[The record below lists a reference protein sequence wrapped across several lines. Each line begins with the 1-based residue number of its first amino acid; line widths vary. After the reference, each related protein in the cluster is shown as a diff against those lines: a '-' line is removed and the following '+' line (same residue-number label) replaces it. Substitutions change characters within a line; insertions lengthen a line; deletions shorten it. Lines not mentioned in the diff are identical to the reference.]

1 VQCEEYCTLC
11 FTLPGR
17 PKTGKITLVHNVESA
32 LSPNLPPMDI
42 LFGKTAAMQAVRNKI
57 ERVAETDVPVLIQ
70 GESGTG
76 KEICVQLLHALSLRS
91 RGSLVKVSCP
101 AIPHSL
107 LETEL
112 FGYEKGAFTG
122 AMSTKL
128 GRVEQAHQGT
138 LFLDEVGS
146 LDLNVQSKLL
156 QVLQDGTFVRVGGHD
171 ARSIATRLVSA
182 ANGDLRN
189 QVEAGSFRLDFL
201 FRINAVTINL
211 PPLRE
216 RIADLPVLIDYFI
229 EHYSRIFHHTPEL
242 LSKSAV
248 RLMQNY
254 HWPGNIRQLENLIR
268 SYVLIGSEEALVAEL
283 MPEQPRGGI
292 TTEIDLSE
300 PISLKNI
307 TRQATHDLERQIIL
321 KVLQANSWNR
331 QKTAKWLQ
339 ISYRSLLYKLSE
351 AGMPEVP
358 PRPLRVPSA
367 KKADD
372 GQMRQALST
381 PVPRTRIY

>member
-1 VQCEEYCTLC
+1 MVQTAESATT
-11 FTLPGR
+11 TLP
-17 PKTGKITLVHNVESA
+17 PIDV
-32 LSPNLPPMDI
+32 

-76 KEICVQLLHALSLRS
+76 KELCVHLLHLLSQRA
-91 RGSLVKVSCP
+91 RNSLVKVSCP

-107 LETEL
+107 IETEL

-122 AMSTKL
+122 AMHTKL
-128 GRVEQAHQGT
+128 GRVEQAHNGT

-156 QVLQDGTFVRVGGHD
+156 QVLQDGTFTRVGSHES
-171 ARSIATRLVSA
+171 RFIATRLVTA
-182 ANGDLRN
+182 ANGDLRT
-189 QVEAGSFRLDFL
+189 QVDSGTFRLDFL

-211 PPLRE
+211 PPLRQ
-216 RIADLPVLIDYFI
+216 RIQDLPVLIDYFI
-229 EHYSRIFHHTPEL
+229 EHYSKIFHQTPDL
-242 LSKSAV
+242 LSKSAM

-254 HWPGNIRQLENLIR
+254 QWPGNIRQLENLIR

-283 MPEQPRGGI
+283 MPDQPRNGV
-292 TTEIDLSE
+292 TAEIDLSE
-300 PISLKNI
+300 PISLKEI
-307 TRQATHDLERQIIL
+307 TRKATHDLERQIIL

-358 PRPLRVPSA
+358 PRPLRPTSIKRPEDQVARPAISA
-367 KKADD
+367 AV
-372 GQMRQALST
+372 A
-381 PVPRTRIY
+381 RTRLY

>member
-1 VQCEEYCTLC
+1 MTL
-11 FTLPGR
+11 
-17 PKTGKITLVHNVESA
+17 IHSAESA
-32 LSPNLPPMDI
+32 AALNLPPLDI
-42 LFGKTAAMQAVRNKI
+42 IFGKTAAMQSVRTKL

-76 KEICVQLLHALSLRS
+76 KEICVRLLHAFSMRAQ
-91 RGSLVKVSCP
+91 GVLVKVSCP

-128 GRVEQAHQGT
+128 GRVEQSHMGT

-146 LDLNVQSKLL
+146 LDLGVQSKLL
-156 QVLQDGTFVRVGGHD
+156 QVLQDGTFVRVGGHEP
-171 ARSIATRLVSA
+171 RTIATRLVSA
-182 ANGDLRN
+182 SNTDLRT
-189 QVEAGSFRLDFL
+189 QVEDGTFRLDFL

-211 PPLRE
+211 PPLRQ
-216 RIADLPVLIDYFI
+216 RIADLPILVDYFI
-229 EHYSRIFHHTPEL
+229 EHYAKVFHNTPEL
-242 LSKSAV
+242 LSKSAI

-254 HWPGNIRQLENLIR
+254 HWPGNVRQLENLIR

-283 MPEQPRGGI
+283 MPEPPRSGI

-307 TRQATHDLERQIIL
+307 TKKATQDLERQIIL
-321 KVLQANSWNR
+321 KVLQENSWNR

-351 AGMPEVP
+351 AGMPELP
-358 PRPLRVPSA
+358 PRPLRIPHLV
-367 KKADD
+367 KKPDE
-372 GQMRQALST
+372 RTLKPALAS
-381 PVPRTRIY
+381 RTRIY

>member
-1 VQCEEYCTLC
+1 M
-11 FTLPGR
+11 
-17 PKTGKITLVHNVESA
+17 VHNAESA
-32 LSPNLPPMDI
+32 AALSLPPLEI
-42 LFGKTAAMQAVRNKI
+42 IFGKTAAMQAVRNKL

-76 KEICVQLLHALSLRS
+76 KELAVRLLHSLSMRA

-101 AIPHSL
+101 AIPHTL

-122 AMSTKL
+122 AMTTKL
-128 GRVEQAHQGT
+128 GRVEQAHMGT

-146 LDLNVQSKLL
+146 LDLGVQSKLL
-156 QVLQDGTFVRVGGHD
+156 QVLQDGTFVRVGGHE
-171 ARSIATRLVSA
+171 ARSITTRLVSA
-182 ANGDLRN
+182 SNTDLRT
-189 QVEAGSFRLDFL
+189 QVEDGTFRLDFL

-211 PPLRE
+211 PPLRQ
-216 RIADLPVLIDYFI
+216 RIADLPILIDYFI
-229 EHYSRIFHHTPEL
+229 EHYAKVFHHTPEL
-242 LSKSAV
+242 LSKSAI

-268 SYVLIGSEEALVAEL
+268 SYVLIGSEEALVAEM
-283 MPEQPRGGI
+283 MPEPARGGI
-292 TTEIDLSE
+292 TTDIDLSE

-307 TRQATHDLERQIIL
+307 TKQATQDLERQIIL

-351 AGMPEVP
+351 VGMPEVP
-358 PRPLRVPSA
+358 PRPLRMPQVV
-367 KKADD
+367 KKNSD
-372 GQMRQALST
+372 RTLKPTLSS
-381 PVPRTRIY
+381 RTRIY

>member
-1 VQCEEYCTLC
+1 VKSIAVVVVLLVTYKE
-11 FTLPGR
+11 
-17 PKTGKITLVHNVESA
+17 KMTLVHNAESA
-32 LSPNLPPMDI
+32 STLNLPPLDI
-42 LFGKTAAMQAVRNKI
+42 IFGKTAAMQAVRTKL

-76 KEICVQLLHALSLRS
+76 KEICVRLLHAFSMRAQ
-91 RGSLVKVSCP
+91 GALVKVSCP

-122 AMSTKL
+122 AMATKL
-128 GRVEQAHQGT
+128 GRVEQSHLGT

-146 LDLNVQSKLL
+146 LDLGVQSKLL
-156 QVLQDGTFVRVGGHD
+156 QVLQDGTFVRVGGHEP
-171 ARSIATRLVSA
+171 RTIATRLVSA
-182 ANGDLRN
+182 SNTDLRT
-189 QVEAGSFRLDFL
+189 QVEDGTFRLDFL

-211 PPLRE
+211 PPLRQ

-229 EHYSRIFHHTPEL
+229 DHYAKVFHHTPEL

-254 HWPGNIRQLENLIR
+254 SWPGNIRQLENLIR
-268 SYVLIGSEEALVAEL
+268 SYVLIGSEEALVAEI
-283 MPEQPRGGI
+283 MPEAPRSGI
-292 TTEIDLSE
+292 VTEIDLSE
-300 PISLKNI
+300 PVSLKNI
-307 TRQATHDLERQIIL
+307 TKKATQDLERQIIL
-321 KVLQANSWNR
+321 KVLQENSWNR

-351 AGMPEVP
+351 VGMPELP
-358 PRPLRVPSA
+358 PRPLRLPNLL
-367 KKADD
+367 KKTEER
-372 GQMRQALST
+372 GLKPALSS
-381 PVPRTRIY
+381 RTRIY

>member
-1 VQCEEYCTLC
+1 
-11 FTLPGR
+11 
-17 PKTGKITLVHNVESA
+17 LVHSPESA
-32 LSPNLPPMDI
+32 ASSFNLPPLDI
-42 LFGKTAAMQAVRNKI
+42 LFGKTPAMLAVRNKI
-57 ERVAETDVPVLIQ
+57 ERVAETEVPVLIQ

-76 KEICVQLLHALSLRS
+76 KELCVQLMHALSQRGK
-91 RGSLVKVSCP
+91 GSLVKVSCP

-122 AMSTKL
+122 AMTTKL
-128 GRVEQAHQGT
+128 GRVEQAHNGT

-146 LDLNVQSKLL
+146 LDLDVQSKLL
-156 QVLQDGTFVRVGGHD
+156 QVLQDGTFTRVGGHES
-171 ARSIATRLVSA
+171 RSIHTRLVTA
-182 ANGDLRN
+182 ANGDLRS
-189 QVEAGSFRLDFL
+189 QVESGTFRLDFL

-211 PPLRE
+211 PPLRQ

-229 EHYSRIFHHTPEL
+229 DRYSQVFHHTPEL
-242 LSKSAV
+242 LSKSAI

-283 MPEQPRGGI
+283 MPEQQRNGV
-292 TTEIDLSE
+292 TAEIDLSE
-300 PISLKNI
+300 PISLKDI
-307 TRQATHDLERQIIL
+307 TRKATHDLERQIIL

-358 PRPLRVPSA
+358 PRPIRTTTA
-367 KKADD
+367 RKTDD
-372 GQMRQALST
+372 QAVRAALSNA
-381 PVPRTRIY
+381 VPRTRLY

>member
-1 VQCEEYCTLC
+1 MTLASSA
-11 FTLPGR
+11 
-17 PKTGKITLVHNVESA
+17 ESA
-32 LSPNLPPMDI
+32 SFDLPPLDI
-42 LFGKTAAMQAVRNKI
+42 LFGKTPAMQAVRNKL

-76 KEICVQLLHALSLRS
+76 KEICVRLLHALSLRA

-107 LETEL
+107 IETEL

-122 AMSTKL
+122 AMTTKF
-128 GRVEQAHQGT
+128 GRVEQAHLGT

-146 LDLNVQSKLL
+146 LDLGVQSKLL
-156 QVLQDGTFVRVGGHD
+156 QVLQDGTFVRVGGHEP
-171 ARSIATRLVSA
+171 RSIATRLVSA
-182 ANGDLRN
+182 SNTDLRS

-211 PPLRE
+211 PPLRQ
-216 RIADLPVLIDYFI
+216 RLADLPVLIDYFI
-229 EHYSRIFHHTPEL
+229 DHYSRMFHHTPEL

-248 RLMQNY
+248 RMMQSY

-268 SYVLIGSEEALVAEL
+268 SYVLIGSEEALVAEM
-283 MPEQPRGGI
+283 MPDISARNGI

-300 PISLKNI
+300 PVSLKDI
-307 TRQATHDLERQIIL
+307 TRKATHDLERQIIL

-351 AGMPEVP
+351 VGMPEVP
-358 PRPLRVPSA
+358 PRPLRINSN
-367 KKADD
+367 KKPDP
-372 GQMRQALST
+372 GTLKTSLSS
-381 PVPRTRIY
+381 RTRVY

>member
-1 VQCEEYCTLC
+1 M
-11 FTLPGR
+11 
-17 PKTGKITLVHNVESA
+17 TLVRHTESA
-32 LSPNLPPMDI
+32 ASLNLPPLDI
-42 LFGKTAAMQAVRNKI
+42 IFGKTAAMQAVRNKL

-76 KEICVQLLHALSLRS
+76 KEIGVRLLHAYSLHA

-122 AMSTKL
+122 AMATKL
-128 GRVEQAHQGT
+128 GRVEQSHNGT

-146 LDLNVQSKLL
+146 LDLAVQSKLL
-156 QVLQDGTFVRVGGHD
+156 QVLQDGTFIRVGGYEP
-171 ARSIATRLVSA
+171 RSISTRLVSA
-182 ANGDLRN
+182 SNTDLRN
-189 QVEAGSFRLDFL
+189 QVEDGTFRLDFL

-211 PPLRE
+211 PPLRQ
-216 RIADLPVLIDYFI
+216 RIADLPILIDYFI
-229 EHYSRIFHHTPEL
+229 EHYAKIFHNTPEL

-268 SYVLIGSEEALVAEL
+268 SYVLIGSEEALVSEL
-283 MPEQPRGGI
+283 MPETPRGGI

-300 PISLKNI
+300 PVSLKNI
-307 TRQATHDLERQIIL
+307 TKKATQDLERQIIL
-321 KVLQANSWNR
+321 KVLKENSWNR

-358 PRPLRVPSA
+358 ARPLRMPHLV
-367 KKADD
+367 KKDEER
-372 GQMRQALST
+372 GLKPALSS
-381 PVPRTRIY
+381 RTRIY

>member
-1 VQCEEYCTLC
+1 
-11 FTLPGR
+11 
-17 PKTGKITLVHNVESA
+17 VHNNESA
-32 LSPNLPPMDI
+32 AVSNLPPLDI
-42 LFGKTAAMQAVRNKI
+42 IFGKTAAMQAVRNKL

-76 KEICVQLLHALSLRS
+76 KEILVRLLHALSMRA

-101 AIPHSL
+101 AIPNSL

-122 AMSTKL
+122 AMATKV
-128 GRVEQAHQGT
+128 GRVEQAHNGT

-146 LDLNVQSKLL
+146 LDLTVQSKLL

-171 ARSIATRLVSA
+171 SRSIATRLVSA
-182 ANGDLRN
+182 SNGDLRN
-189 QVEAGSFRLDFL
+189 QVEEGSFRLDFL

-211 PPLRE
+211 PPLRQ

-229 EHYSRIFHHTPEL
+229 DYYAKAFHTTPDL

-268 SYVLIGSEEALVAEL
+268 SYVLIGSEEALVAEM
-283 MPEQPRGGI
+283 MPETNRGGGI
-292 TTEIDLSE
+292 TTEIDLNE
-300 PISLKNI
+300 PISLKRI
-307 TRQATHDLERQIIL
+307 TKQATRDLERQIIL

-358 PRPLRVPSA
+358 PRPIRMPQII
-367 KKADD
+367 KKPDERGVKTATI
-372 GQMRQALST
+372 SS
-381 PVPRTRIY
+381 RTRIY

>member
-1 VQCEEYCTLC
+1 M
-11 FTLPGR
+11 
-17 PKTGKITLVHNVESA
+17 TLVHNAESA
-32 LSPNLPPMDI
+32 AFLNLPPLDI
-42 LFGKTAAMQAVRNKI
+42 IFGKTAAMQAVRNKL
-57 ERVAETDVPVLIQ
+57 ERIAETDVPVLIQ

-76 KEICVQLLHALSLRS
+76 KEIAVRLLHALSMRA

-101 AIPHSL
+101 AIPNSL

-122 AMSTKL
+122 AMATKL
-128 GRVEQAHQGT
+128 GRVEQAHLGT

-146 LDLNVQSKLL
+146 LDLGVQSKLL
-156 QVLQDGTFVRVGGHD
+156 QVLQDGTFVRVGGHEP
-171 ARSIATRLVSA
+171 RSITTRLVSV
-182 ANGDLRN
+182 ANSDLRT
-189 QVEAGSFRLDFL
+189 QVEDGTFRLDFL

-211 PPLRE
+211 PPLRQ

-229 EHYSRIFHHTPEL
+229 EHYAKVFHHTPEL

-268 SYVLIGSEEALVAEL
+268 SYVLIGSEEALVSE
-283 MPEQPRGGI
+283 MIPEAPRSGI

-300 PISLKNI
+300 PVSLKNI
-307 TRQATHDLERQIIL
+307 TKKATQDLERQIIL
-321 KVLQANSWNR
+321 KVLQENSWNR

-351 AGMPEVP
+351 VGMPEVP
-358 PRPLRVPSA
+358 PRPLRLPHLVKKSAERTLKPS
-367 KKADD
+367 
-372 GQMRQALST
+372 LSS
-381 PVPRTRIY
+381 RTRIY

>member
-1 VQCEEYCTLC
+1 M
-11 FTLPGR
+11 
-17 PKTGKITLVHNVESA
+17 TLVHNAESA

-91 RGSLVKVSCP
+91 KGSLVKVSCP

-171 ARSIATRLVSA
+171 SRSIATRLVSA

-189 QVEAGSFRLDFL
+189 QVEAGTFRLDFL

-268 SYVLIGSEEALVAEL
+268 SYVLIGSEEALAAEL

-358 PRPLRVPSA
+358 PRPLRIPSV
-367 KKADD
+367 KKSDD
-372 GQMRQALST
+372 RQMRPALST

>member
-1 VQCEEYCTLC
+1 M
-11 FTLPGR
+11 
-17 PKTGKITLVHNVESA
+17 TLVHDAESA
-32 LSPNLPPMDI
+32 AVLNLPPLDI
-42 LFGKTAAMQAVRNKI
+42 IFGKTASMQSVRNKL

-76 KEICVQLLHALSLRS
+76 KEICVRLLHAFSLRA

-128 GRVEQAHQGT
+128 GRVEQSHNGT

-146 LDLNVQSKLL
+146 LDLGVQSKLL
-156 QVLQDGTFVRVGGHD
+156 QVLQDGTFVRVGGHEP
-171 ARSIATRLVSA
+171 RTINTRLVSA
-182 ANGDLRN
+182 SNTDLRS
-189 QVEAGSFRLDFL
+189 QVEDGTFRLDFL

-211 PPLRE
+211 PPLRQ
-216 RIADLPVLIDYFI
+216 RIADLPILIDHFI
-229 EHYSRIFHHTPEL
+229 DHYAKNFHCTPEL
-242 LSKSAV
+242 LSKSAI

-283 MPEQPRGGI
+283 MAETPRSGI
-292 TTEIDLSE
+292 VTDIDLSE
-300 PISLKNI
+300 PISLKTI
-307 TRQATHDLERQIIL
+307 TKKATQDLERQIIL
-321 KVLQANSWNR
+321 KVLQENSWNR

-351 AGMPEVP
+351 VGMPEVP
-358 PRPLRVPSA
+358 PRPLRLPHML
-367 KKADD
+367 KKNE
-372 GQMRQALST
+372 GRTLKPALSSRNR
-381 PVPRTRIY
+381 VY

>member
-1 VQCEEYCTLC
+1 MVVVLLVTYKE
-11 FTLPGR
+11 
-17 PKTGKITLVHNVESA
+17 KMTLVHNAESA
-32 LSPNLPPMDI
+32 STLNLPPLDI
-42 LFGKTAAMQAVRNKI
+42 IFGKTAAMQAVRTKL

-76 KEICVQLLHALSLRS
+76 KEICVRLLHAFSMRAQ
-91 RGSLVKVSCP
+91 GALVKVSCP

-122 AMSTKL
+122 AMATKL
-128 GRVEQAHQGT
+128 GRVEQSHLGT

-146 LDLNVQSKLL
+146 LDLGVQSKLL
-156 QVLQDGTFVRVGGHD
+156 QVLQDGTFVRVGGHEP
-171 ARSIATRLVSA
+171 RTIATRLVSA
-182 ANGDLRN
+182 SNTDLRT
-189 QVEAGSFRLDFL
+189 QVEDGTFRLDFL

-211 PPLRE
+211 PPLRQ

-229 EHYSRIFHHTPEL
+229 DHYAKVFHHTPEL

-254 HWPGNIRQLENLIR
+254 SWPGNIRQLENLIR
-268 SYVLIGSEEALVAEL
+268 SYVLIGSEEALVAEI
-283 MPEQPRGGI
+283 MPEAPRSGI
-292 TTEIDLSE
+292 VTEIDLSE
-300 PISLKNI
+300 PVSLKNI
-307 TRQATHDLERQIIL
+307 TKKATQDLERQIIL
-321 KVLQANSWNR
+321 KVLQENSWNR

-351 AGMPEVP
+351 VGMPELP
-358 PRPLRVPSA
+358 PRPLRLPNLL
-367 KKADD
+367 KKTEER
-372 GQMRQALST
+372 GLKPALSS
-381 PVPRTRIY
+381 RTRIY